1 METIDYLTNNL
12 HKQGVID
19 NYLKMVINSKKFE
32 PKLKSGGDN

>member
-19 NYLKMVINSKKFE
+19 NYMKMVINSKKFE
-32 PKLKSGGDN
+32 LNQGGGDN